1 MHLTHAS
8 VREVL
13 AGRAGLDLRR
23 RRASQRPGTDDL
35 EDAGGNTFNGALEV
49 ENFEG

>member
-1 MHLTHAS
+1 MPAS
-8 VREVL
+8 GRCSPAVQDSTFDDDVRL
-13 AGRAGLDLRR
+13 SGG
-23 RRASQRPGTDDL
+23 PGTDDL